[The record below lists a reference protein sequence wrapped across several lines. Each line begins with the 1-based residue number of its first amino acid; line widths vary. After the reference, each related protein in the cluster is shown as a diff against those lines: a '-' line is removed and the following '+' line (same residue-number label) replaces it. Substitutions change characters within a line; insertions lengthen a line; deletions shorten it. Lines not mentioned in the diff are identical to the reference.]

1 METDMDK
8 TSEKIIDATMELILE
23 CGYAAATTKD
33 IAVRAGVNE
42 CTIFRKFGE
51 KKEIVVEGMKL
62 PRWHPNITKDTF
74 ADISGDLR
82 ADLTMFMENYMRE
95 VTPEFVKLS
104 VGLRSPQIYEYT
116 APIIMNIPQVF
127 LSEVKKYLQTM
138 QRLGK
143 VRQIDIDQTAEMFLS
158 AAFGYVF
165 LSASFGKELL
175 NSDRA
180 AYIESTVNAVIGG
193 IAQ

>member
-82 ADLTMFMENYMRE
+82 TDLTMFMENYMRE

-143 VRQIDIDQTAEMFLS
+143 VRQINIDQTAEMFLS

-165 LSASFGKELL
+165 LTASFGKGLFIFFR
-175 NSDRA
+175 D

>member
-8 TSEKIIDATMELILE
+8 TSEKIIDATMELILG
-23 CGYAAATTKD
+23 CGYSAATTKD

-165 LSASFGKELL
+165 LSASFGNGLL

-180 AYIESTVNAVIGG
+180 AYIESTVNTVIGG
-193 IAQ
+193 ITQ

>member
-1 METDMDK
+1 MDK

-42 CTIFRKFGE
+42 
-51 KKEIVVEGMKL
+51 GMKL

-82 ADLTMFMENYMRE
+82 TDLTMFMENYMRE

-143 VRQIDIDQTAEMFLS
+143 VRQINIDQTAEMFLS

-165 LSASFGKELL
+165 LTASFGNGLL

-180 AYIESTVNAVIGG
+180 AYIESTVNTVIGG

>member
-1 METDMDK
+1 
-8 TSEKIIDATMELILE
+8 
-23 CGYAAATTKD
+23 
-33 IAVRAGVNE
+33 
-42 CTIFRKFGE
+42 
-51 KKEIVVEGMKL
+51 
-62 PRWHPNITKDTF
+62 
-74 ADISGDLR
+74 
-82 ADLTMFMENYMRE
+82 
-95 VTPEFVKLS
+95 
-104 VGLRSPQIYEYT
+104 
-116 APIIMNIPQVF
+116 MNIPQVF

-143 VRQIDIDQTAEMFLS
+143 VRQIDIDQAAEMFLS

>member
-165 LSASFGKELL
+165 LSASFENGLL

>member
-1 METDMDK
+1 
-8 TSEKIIDATMELILE
+8 
-23 CGYAAATTKD
+23 
-33 IAVRAGVNE
+33 
-42 CTIFRKFGE
+42 
-51 KKEIVVEGMKL
+51 
-62 PRWHPNITKDTF
+62 
-74 ADISGDLR
+74 
-82 ADLTMFMENYMRE
+82 MFMENYMRE

-143 VRQIDIDQTAEMFLS
+143 VRQIDIDQAAEMFLS